1 MKAIWIGLLFST
13 IAGAA
18 SAAPAALR
26 VESPWIRALPG
37 TIPAGGY
44 FTLHN
49 DGKTPVTLTGAASP
63 ACGMLMLHLSEN
75 QGGMSSMRHV
85 DSIDVAPGG
94 ALEFKQGSYHLM
106 CMQPK
111 PAIKPGASIPVTL
124 MFQDGA
130 KLTVDF
136 PVRDATGK

>member
-1 MKAIWIGLLFST
+1 MKAILIGLLFST
-13 IAGAA
+13 VAGAA
-18 SAAPAALR
+18 SAAPALR
-26 VESPWIRALPG
+26 IENPWIRALPG
-37 TIPAGGY
+37 TVPSGGY
-44 FTLHN
+44 FVLHN
-49 DGKTPVTLTGAASP
+49 DGKAQVTLTGAESP

-75 QGGMSSMRHV
+75 QGGMSSMRHI

-111 PAIKPGASIPVTL
+111 PAIKPGAKVPVTL

-130 KLTVDF
+130 KVTTDF

>member
-1 MKAIWIGLLFST
+1 MKAVLIALLFST
-13 IAGAA
+13 VAGAA
-18 SAAPAALR
+18 SAAPALR
-26 VESPWIRALPG
+26 IENPWIRALPG
-37 TIPAGGY
+37 TVPSGGY
-44 FTLHN
+44 FVLHN
-49 DGKTPVTLTGAASP
+49 DGKAQVTLTGAESP

-111 PAIKPGASIPVTL
+111 PTIKPGAKVPVTL
-124 MFQDGA
+124 TFQDGA
-130 KLTVDF
+130 KITADF